1 VRAKLKRAKRASRVK
16 ARAGRRHGKE
26 PSERDAKEFI
36 VAAIEESLTQTL
48 KQLGF
53 SNREVKDLLAGSTKV
68 LTAAVGEKLRGRGVK
83 R

>member
-1 VRAKLKRAKRASRVK
+1 VKTKLKRSKRAPRGK

-48 KQLGF
+48 RQLGF
-53 SNREVKDLLAGSTKV
+53 TNRKVKDLLVGSTST
-68 LTAAVGEKLRGRGVK
+68 LTAAVREKLRRRGVK
-83 R
+83 